1 MELNI
6 FNINLN
12 MDNKN
17 REEVSEFI
25 RELSDYLKKDNER
38 QVSILEQI
46 QSSEKVTVMYR
57 DKMNIERNK
66 ILNNYAKENQ
76 DKGVFYYIYNK
87 VQDTDNYLLSICE
100 GNKSNVVI
108 EEPKEELPEGVSI
121 DTVLRKENCKYIV
134 DTRAT
139 FIVRKQIEEMVNK
152 LLKEQEQYLQS
163 NRLEGHIYEVGEVE
177 SDRVWLY
184 DITKDAANGIEAFEE
199 IQFPLELINKITEGT
214 KIIYRN
220 GDYEINI

>member
-12 MDNKN
+12 IDNKN
-17 REEVSEFI
+17 REEVSKFI
-25 RELSDYLKKDNER
+25 KELSDYLESDNGR
-38 QVSILEQI
+38 QVSILDRVQN
-46 QSSEKVTVMYR
+46 SEKITVLYR

-66 ILNNYAKENQ
+66 ILNNYVKENQ
-76 DKGVFYYIYNK
+76 DKGDLYYIYNK

-100 GNKSNVVI
+100 ENKSNIVI
-108 EEPKEELPEGVSI
+108 ELNEDELPKGISV
-121 DTVLRKENCKYIV
+121 DTVLRKENGKYIV

-139 FIVRKQIEEMVNK
+139 FIIRKQIQEMVNK
-152 LLKEQEQYLQS
+152 LLKEQEKYLQS

-184 DITKDAANGIEAFEE
+184 DITKDAVNGIEAFEE
-199 IQFPLELINKITEGT
+199 IEFPLELINKVTEGT
-214 KIIYRN
+214 KVIYRN
-220 GDYEINI
+220 GKYEINI

>member
-12 MDNKN
+12 IDNKN
-17 REEVSEFI
+17 REEVSKFI
-25 RELSDYLKKDNER
+25 KELSDYLESDNGR
-38 QVSILEQI
+38 QVSILDRVQN
-46 QSSEKVTVMYR
+46 SEKITVLYR

-66 ILNNYAKENQ
+66 ILNNYVKENQ
-76 DKGVFYYIYNK
+76 DKGDLYYIYNK

-100 GNKSNVVI
+100 ENKSNIVI
-108 EEPKEELPEGVSI
+108 ELNEDELPKGISV
-121 DTVLRKENCKYIV
+121 DTVLRKENGKYIV

-139 FIVRKQIEEMVNK
+139 FIIRKQIQEMVNK
-152 LLKEQEQYLQS
+152 LLKEQEKYLQS

-184 DITKDAANGIEAFEE
+184 DITKDAVNGIEAFEE
-199 IQFPLELINKITEGT
+199 IEFPLELINKVTEGI
-214 KIIYRN
+214 KVIYRN
-220 GDYEINI
+220 GNYEINI